1 MSTPNIRFH
10 EIDAFTARL
19 NRVLST
25 GLLNNSRDPIMTT
38 LRVLSAWAFLGL
50 ATQALLATDT
60 SGSRPGTWTY
70 DLAAARAL
78 ADTTDRPLLVMFS
91 NSSGKCVWCNK
102 FASEIDASDTWNA
115 YASEQQLAMAYIDY
129 NGSNWDRDYYLTF
142 YSTAS
147 NTTDVTGFP
156 AFVIYASDGS
166 NVLGNAF
173 SFYGTNITFTAEA
186 FKTKI
191 NGILEDND
199 YEISGEDLWDPAD
212 NSAVGATILEFKSF
226 NQRQYHDLNKDETD
240 TADWFKFLCATGKRY
255 LLNVPASDYKIDF
268 TAADSVGSNSTLT
281 VKDVTVGPP
290 VVTNFAS
297 TTAAKPVAVT
307 NVLAVVTNFN
317 PVVIAWV
324 TNNLPLTLIVS
335 SVTND
340 SLSAASTT
348 NGTSSTVSTNLPGRL
363 ISFTNGT
370 PPEVIS
376 PSFTILDPTRTTAL
390 AFETGTTTTNAAPL
404 SSLTNG
410 CVFTATAD
418 LNNKYCFVRIE
429 QTISNTPPSF
439 GVVELQQPSTNR
451 TVVTATTNFM
461 DTASV
466 VRTVTNVWAS
476 ITYTG
481 PTNLV
486 SGSPPP
492 DDFLP
497 AVIIFSNRVT
507 EVLTTTYTNG
517 LMATQSTVTT
527 NTVITGGSNTVT
539 YAYNRTEYKLNY
551 RLWEP
556 GEVGFSSTNV
566 QTAES
571 AASVK
576 LTVTRKNGTAG
587 EIRLRY
593 GFEDAGTPGRD
604 YEAENGKDYKAVE
617 GELFWADGQ
626 SGSTNITVD
635 LIQDLRPTWEGDE
648 RFAVVL
654 RKHEGATIQAPL
666 NAWSNAVVTLKESAK
681 INAGTLRFA
690 GVGDG
695 APEAFPNPAKPAAA
709 VTEGEALTLWV
720 ERAGGSNGVSRV
732 RVTAVSGSAKSPA
745 DFEALSETLD
755 WADGET
761 GAKEVVLQTADRE
774 PFNRDATLTVRLAAV
789 LNAKLTGATQV
800 AVTLRDKAVA
810 RSLADTA
817 AAAARHGAAFTP
829 TSGDWYW
836 SDEDTLR
843 CASLTKL
850 GQKAALR
857 LTVTGP
863 GVLTFGTE
871 ASDGTL
877 GWTGGDDN
885 TLLLKAGRQTVTWTF
900 TRTLPSDV
908 AGESYAALNTLKWY
922 PLQKAYGPEPE
933 TGARTLT
940 GQLAWET
947 PSHPAVLLGGDF
959 TVDDA
964 DTLDAEVSYTAAAV
978 SPAATPLPD
987 ATSPVAFGDLW
998 PALVQP
1004 LPGKTYKWR
1013 VDTVFSN
1020 DAGTLARS
1028 GDVWSFTALNPD
1040 TSGDTQL
1047 PSGGSG
1053 DGSYEALQGVFCDF
1067 GEIPGEPGSTYAVA
1081 VGKLPPG
1088 LSLAKATGRMS
1099 GVPTQAGTW
1108 SFLLQATAPGR
1119 IPYATAA
1126 LTVTVYPLGSFAG
1139 TYDGWLTTVAES
1151 ESCGSATLSL
1161 TEKGVLTA
1169 KVTQNGS
1176 TYSFKKTGLDETDS
1190 ASDPSAVSGAAFGTT
1205 FKATDGRY
1213 TNTLAVALNADGTVT
1228 GTLTLYAL
1236 VKNGATT
1243 EAVPAEYDVTLY
1255 RNNWSEPGLS
1265 TVLNAFKGYYTV
1277 SLPVTGADD
1286 PDNTPWGSGYA
1297 TLTVGDKGSV
1307 KLSGLLADGQSWSA
1321 STTLLMPDTNNTST
1335 ATVYVYARPSAYAK
1349 NGALSGLLRITR
1361 AESAYGNTVDGPDSD
1376 PTLQWWNRTP
1386 TCVYGAAG
1394 ATASDTTGFR
1404 NSLAAAG
1411 GFYDTVMNLQT
1422 YYLNKA
1428 LSFTDRTD
1436 YPGTAVTER
1445 LPADNDGKDGIS
1457 GYLLL
1462 SDDLLLP
1469 FGTNIVVGAQTLSAS
1484 ARTLVTNDTDQA
1496 TSSMLDYVNFDES
1509 GNVAGLTLSL
1519 TRATGLFS
1527 GSFNLVYEREN
1538 ANGAFVRRTRKVSH
1552 KGVHTPVR
1560 PDRTTDDP
1568 SEGVQGAGFY
1578 LIPDTGSYLDSTGRA
1593 KTYSFNWSFAFELF
1607 SEQR

>member
-1 MSTPNIRFH
+1 
-10 EIDAFTARL
+10 
-19 NRVLST
+19 
-25 GLLNNSRDPIMTT
+25 MTT

-50 ATQALLATDT
+50 ATQALLATDS

-102 FASEIDASDTWNA
+102 FASEINASDIWNA

-173 SFYGTNITFTAEA
+173 SFFGTNITFTAEA
-186 FKTKI
+186 FKTKV
-191 NGILEDND
+191 NGILDDNN
-199 YEISGEDLWDPAD
+199 YLISGDDLWDPAD
-212 NSAVGATILEFKSF
+212 NTAVGATILEFKSF
-226 NQRQYHDLNKDETD
+226 NQRQYHDLNKDESD
-240 TADWFKFLCATGKRY
+240 TEDWFKFLCATGKRY
-255 LLNVPASDYKIDF
+255 LLNVPASDYTIDF
-268 TAADSVGSNSTLT
+268 TAADSVGVTT
-281 VKDVTVGPP
+281 TRTDVTVAAAPPLITPYESVSDAPP
-290 VVTNFAS
+290 VAS
-297 TTAAKPVAVT
+297 T
-307 NVLAVVTNFN
+307 NVLHVVTNFN
-317 PVVIAWV
+317 PLVIYYA
-324 TNNLPLTLIVS
+324 TNFLPQLALLS

-340 SLSAASTT
+340 SALSTASAT
-348 NGTSSTVSTNLPGRL
+348 NRSSSTVTTNLPSRL

-390 AFETGTTTTNAAPL
+390 DFETGTTTTNAALL

-439 GVVELQQPSTNR
+439 GVVEHQQPSTNL

-486 SGSPPP
+486 SGLPPP

-497 AVIIFSNRVT
+497 AVIIFSNLVT

-517 LMATQSTVTT
+517 LASSQTTVTT
-527 NTVITGGSNTVT
+527 NAVITEGSNYVT
-539 YAYNRTEYKLNY
+539 YAYNRTEYRLNY

-587 EIRLRY
+587 ELRLRY

-654 RKHEGATIQAPL
+654 RKHEGATIQASI

-709 VTEGEALTLWV
+709 VTEGDALTLWV

-789 LNAKLTGATQV
+789 LNAKLSGATQV

-817 AAAARHGAAFTP
+817 AAAARYGAAFTP

-836 SDEDTLR
+836 SDADTLR
-843 CASLTKL
+843 CASLAKL

-863 GVLTFGTE
+863 GVLTFGME
-871 ASDGTL
+871 AANGTL

-900 TRTLPSDV
+900 TRTLPSDE

-922 PLQKAYGPEPE
+922 PLQKAYEPEPE

-940 GQLAWET
+940 DQLGWET

-964 DTLDAEVSYTAAAV
+964 DTLDAEVTYTVAAV

-987 ATSPVAFGDLW
+987 ATAPVAFGDLW
-998 PALVQP
+998 TALVQP

-1020 DAGTLARS
+1020 YAGTLARS

-1040 TSGDTQL
+1040 ASGDTQL
-1047 PSGGSG
+1047 PPGADANGLC
-1053 DGSYEALQGVFCDF
+1053 EALQGVFCDF

-1088 LSLAKATGRMS
+1088 LSLAKATGRIS

-1126 LTVTVYPLGSFAG
+1126 LTVTVYPLGSLAG
-1139 TYDGWLTTVAES
+1139 TYDGWCATNSPAEYCGTVAL
-1151 ESCGSATLSL
+1151 TL
-1161 TEKGVLTA
+1161 TEKGALTA
-1169 KVTQNGS
+1169 KVAANGT
-1176 TYSFKKTGLDETDS
+1176 TYSFSKAGLDEADS
-1190 ASDPSAVSGAAFGTT
+1190 ESEPTTVGVTVYGTVFTASD
-1205 FKATDGRY
+1205 GRH
-1213 TNTLAVALNADGTVT
+1213 TNTLAVTFDASGAVT

-1236 VKNGATT
+1236 VKTGATT
-1243 EAVPAEYDVTLY
+1243 EAVSTEYEVELY
-1255 RNNWSEPGLS
+1255 RNNWSEGHMLP
-1265 TVLNAFKGYYTV
+1265 VLGAFKGYYTV
-1277 SLPVTGADD
+1277 SLPVTGAND
-1286 PDNTPWGSGYA
+1286 PDNTPWGSGSI

-1321 STTLLMPDTNNTST
+1321 STTLLMPDTNDTST

-1349 NGALSGLLRITR
+1349 NGALSGLLRINR
-1361 AESAYGNTVDGPDSD
+1361 AESVYGNTVDCPDSD
-1376 PTLQWWNRTP
+1376 PTLQWLNRTP
-1386 TCVYGAAG
+1386 TSVYGATG
-1394 ATASDTTGFR
+1394 ATASGSTGFR
-1404 NSLAAAG
+1404 NSLTAAG

-1422 YYLNKA
+1422 YYLCKA
-1428 LSFTDRTD
+1428 LTFEDSTD

-1462 SDDLLLP
+1462 ADDDRMLP
-1469 FGTNIVVGAQTLSAS
+1469 FGTAIVVGSGAFSVA
-1484 ARTLVTNDTDQA
+1484 ARTRATNDSDQA
-1496 TSSMLDYVNFDES
+1496 ASSMLDTINFDES
-1509 GNVAGLTLSL
+1509 SNLSGLTLSL
-1519 TRATGLFS
+1519 KRATGLFS
-1527 GSFNLVYEREN
+1527 GSFELVYEREN

-1560 PDRTTDDP
+1560 PDRATDDP

-1578 LIPDTGSYLDSTGRA
+1578 LIPDTGSYLDSTGRT

-1607 SEQR
+1607 SEVEHDTSWCDGLGD